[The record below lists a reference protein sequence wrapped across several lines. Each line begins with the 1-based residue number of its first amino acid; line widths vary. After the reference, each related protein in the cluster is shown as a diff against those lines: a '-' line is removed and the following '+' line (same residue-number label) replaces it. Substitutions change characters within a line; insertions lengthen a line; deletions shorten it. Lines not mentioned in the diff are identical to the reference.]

1 MDEVFGKWG
10 FEHPSLSDRIYM
22 AGLTSFRYMD
32 IPNSKGL
39 FYSDDEQ
46 RENKNTSVTG
56 TIREEQVKRNREL
69 YNARKYTCDYIPFYE
84 KENILLTSYF
94 TNIPDPQ
101 RKQKWNFNPDV
112 LEPLIKSVGKKEKLV
127 ILSDHNEHIP
137 VLTQVETSVNPYF
150 QRWISYR
157 EYLIK
162 NRKWIN
168 NVICVDATDV
178 ELINPIDWDTVS
190 RGLVT
195 GDEPDNLSNEWM
207 LRNHPHV
214 TIQEFFKNNRNKQ
227 ILNAGILG
235 GNVETVIEFI
245 RQLLDFWA
253 QAVSDSYFVNEE
265 KYNPGIGDMGVFN
278 YIVYSNWKDKLITG
292 RQVCTEFKKY
302 ETNNYSWFK
311 HK

>member
-1 MDEVFGKWG
+1 
-10 FEHPSLSDRIYM
+10 
-22 AGLTSFRYMD
+22 
-32 IPNSKGL
+32 
-39 FYSDDEQ
+39 
-46 RENKNTSVTG
+46 
-56 TIREEQVKRNREL
+56 
-69 YNARKYTCDYIPFYE
+69 
-84 KENILLTSYF
+84 
-94 TNIPDPQ
+94 
-101 RKQKWNFNPDV
+101 FNPDV